1 MKSAIKSLPA
11 KKAAKPAVKKAA
23 PRVAKKAAP
32 AAKPAKRF
40 VAFDTPVEPKHTT
53 RQRIV
58 DAIAN
63 AA

>member
-1 MKSAIKSLPA
+1 MKSAIESLPA
-11 KKAAKPAVKKAA
+11 KKAAKPA
-23 PRVAKKAAP
+23 AKKVAPKNASP
-32 AAKPAKRF
+32 AAKTAKRF